1 MARPMKPSP
10 IRICQRSMKRMSGCQ
25 GIRSRGARKPISSQ
39 VWKAGLILLII
50 GLTGLWHPPVWGIQ
64 IVDDLGKPVSISS
77 PAMRIISLYGAY
89 NEILAGMGLE
99 DRIVG
104 RTKADKVPPSIISKP
119 SIGTHMRPN
128 IEIILGL
135 KPDLTIQS
143 AGRKEALA
151 TVQQLEQEG
160 VPVAVFD
167 PSSFTGLFS
176 VIERLGILTGAS
188 DAAEQLIGRLQ
199 TRLERVEFRLQGI
212 AHHPSVFFEV
222 RYPNLLAAGRNSIVD
237 DIIRHA
243 GGVNCVKKDK
253 KLMRI
258 GMEAL
263 IECNPEAYI
272 VQRGPMNQDP
282 SDPSSRPNFQV
293 LEAVKKGRI
302 LVVDEQIYSRPGP
315 RSVDAVE
322 QLAAFLHPDRF

>member
-1 MARPMKPSP
+1 
-10 IRICQRSMKRMSGCQ
+10 
-25 GIRSRGARKPISSQ
+25 
-39 VWKAGLILLII
+39 
-50 GLTGLWHPPVWGIQ
+50 
-64 IVDDLGKPVSISS
+64 
-77 PAMRIISLYGAY
+77 MRIISLYGAY
-89 NEILAGMGLE
+89 NEILAAIGLE

-104 RTKADKVPPSIISKP
+104 RTTADKEPPSILSKP

-143 AGRKEALA
+143 AGRNEALA
-151 TVQQLEQEG
+151 TVQQIEQEG
-160 VPVAVFD
+160 IPVAVFD
-167 PSSFTGLFS
+167 PSSFTELFD

-188 DAAEQLIGRLQ
+188 VEAEQLIGRLQ
-199 TRLERVEFRLQGI
+199 DRLNRIEVRLKGI
-212 AHHPSVFFEV
+212 THRPSVFFEV
-222 RYPNLLAAGRNSIVD
+222 RYPNLLAAGQNSIVND
-237 DIIRHA
+237 VIRYA
-243 GGVNCVKKDK
+243 GGDNCVKKEK

-272 VQRGPMNQDP
+272 VQRGPMNQNP
-282 SDPSSRPNFQV
+282 SDPSSRPHFQV

-302 LVVDEQIYSRPGP
+302 LVVDEQVYSRPGP